1 MPHSSMRMSI
11 GVSGTCGVCGGGGS
25 GKPKDLFKS
34 VATRLFKT
42 SYDAVS
48 DEMRAAVK
56 AVVYAQLYGAGIKSV
71 AENNGLPED
80 DVRRVVEQWRKM
92 YPTVQTYFEGVKRA
106 CRKLGYITTLSGRR
120 RYLPEIAST
129 DPRRHAAA
137 CRQAINSTVQGSAAD
152 LIKQAMLRID
162 AELTP
167 QAHGC
172 GSSGGTGGG
181 GGCSQA
187 ASQEA
192 GSSQAAGSLDSE
204 DAMSS
209 EVAASQAYA
218 AAHAAAG
225 PALPTARRG
234 RLLLQ
239 IHDELLFEVEEA
251 HASELQ
257 AIVRAAMQ
265 EATWAGGEPLL
276 VPLRVSLKQGRSWG
290 TLKLVEE
297 VETMTQ
303 EPRASQ
309 P

>member
-1 MPHSSMRMSI
+1 
-11 GVSGTCGVCGGGGS
+11 
-25 GKPKDLFKS
+25 
-34 VATRLFKT
+34 
-42 SYDAVS
+42 
-48 DEMRAAVK
+48 
-56 AVVYAQLYGAGIKSV
+56 
-71 AENNGLPED
+71 
-80 DVRRVVEQWRKM
+80 
-92 YPTVQTYFEGVKRA
+92 
-106 CRKLGYITTLSGRR
+106 
-120 RYLPEIAST
+120 
-129 DPRRHAAA
+129 
-137 CRQAINSTVQGSAAD
+137 
-152 LIKQAMLRID
+152 
-162 AELTP
+162 
-167 QAHGC
+167 
-172 GSSGGTGGG
+172 
-181 GGCSQA
+181 
-187 ASQEA
+187 
-192 GSSQAAGSLDSE
+192 
-204 DAMSS
+204 MSS